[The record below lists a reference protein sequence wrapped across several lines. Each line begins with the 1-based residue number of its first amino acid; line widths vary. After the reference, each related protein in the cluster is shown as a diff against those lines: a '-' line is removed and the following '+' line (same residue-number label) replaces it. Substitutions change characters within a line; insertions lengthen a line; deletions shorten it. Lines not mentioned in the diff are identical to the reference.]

1 MTFKIINLNY
11 FFLDC
16 RDPNCFELTEITH
29 ANALAIVH
37 KILLKG
43 GGGVGGKAIESL
55 SEPEKF

>member
-1 MTFKIINLNY
+1 MTFKIMNLNY

-43 GGGVGGKAIESL
+43 GVGGKAIESL
-55 SEPEKF
+55 REPEKF

>member
-1 MTFKIINLNY
+1 MNLNY

-43 GGGVGGKAIESL
+43 GGGGGGKAIESL